1 MFARSGSSPLTC
13 VCAVFS
19 AAALLVAACAPAGQP
34 APKADAPVVK
44 PAAPAPAPEKPAAK
58 ADDKAASAKADP
70 RLDELIKAA
79 QAEGKLS
86 VTGPSTLGD
95 QNFLKLVAAMNAKYG
110 TNIQG
115 SWTSSGN
122 FPATT
127 AQLLTEYGT
136 GGKPSWDAVLMNDT
150 FLGQLWKGGYL
161 EKRPY
166 RAMFGLPE
174 RATAYEESGV
184 IFASQLVLPIY
195 NTKLV
200 PEADVPKTWDDLVDP
215 KWKDKIGV
223 HNAIHHFIRLQQVW
237 GEDRTTE
244 YVKKIAALNPKLG
257 PINEVY
263 QKMVLGETWMSFT
276 QTNSQM
282 NAGRRRGEP
291 VAWAEVRPAIAPS
304 YECAV
309 LKNGQSPN
317 AAALFCGFMF
327 DKAALDIWGEGVG
340 AQSIFQPSTEL
351 GAIYA
356 KNPNDVLIL
365 KDDFPHEELE
375 RLEKKYSPI
384 LGFR

>member
-1 MFARSGSSPLTC
+1 
-13 VCAVFS
+13 V
-19 AAALLVAACAPAGQP
+19 
-34 APKADAPVVK
+34 PKADAPPKPAAPEAAK
-44 PAAPAPAPEKPAAK
+44 PAAPAEKAAPKAEGPAA
-58 ADDKAASAKADP
+58 AKTDP

-79 QAEGKLS
+79 NAEGKLS

-95 QNFLKLVAAMNAKYG
+95 QNFLRLVAAMNAKYG
-110 TNIQG
+110 ANIQG
-115 SWTSSGN
+115 GWTSSGN

-150 FLGQLWKGGYL
+150 FLAQLSKGGYL

-166 RAMFGLPE
+166 RPMFGLPE
-174 RATAYEESGV
+174 RSTAYDESSV
-184 IFASQLVLPIY
+184 VFASQLVLPVY

-200 PEADVPKTWDDLVDP
+200 PEADVPKTWEDLTDP

-223 HNAIHHFIRLQQVW
+223 HNAIHHFIRLQQIW
-237 GEDRTTE
+237 GEDKTTE

-291 VAWAEVRPAIAPS
+291 VAWVEVRPAIAPS
-304 YECAV
+304 YLCAG
-309 LKNGQSPN
+309 LKGGQSPS

-365 KDDFPHEELE
+365 KDDFPQEELE
-375 RLEKKYSPI
+375 RLEKKYSPL